1 MEVVTEEDPPEVIE
15 TLEKGDYF
23 GEMFLIHACPQ
34 KMSLRAATH
43 VDMLLLSKEDLDAL
57 LVHDLHVAK
66 QVSEVAERLY
76 PNPSK
81 TKWCAYLSATINPH
95 SFIIFHHYNDIRKKN
110 SFKTVFDSGFKAKYI
125 HFWVFFTL
133 ISWSLVSRI
142 LFSCMK
148 SMNKSCFL
156 YSLNRYTVFAICWNH
171 NNYFFNSILLQIHK
185 RLRCGHF
192 EKQWFRV
199 IITYVSVIISTKSL
213 HLARKY
219 VQIYFCPFF
228 SIDFFIIFNV
238 IRQDFPSTDETSLYT
253 I

>member
-1 MEVVTEEDPPEVIE
+1 MMCILECDYQSSLVHYFSSLQWYSEKK
-15 TLEKGDYF
+15 TLSKP
-23 GEMFLIHACPQ
+23 FLI
-34 KMSLRAATH
+34 
-43 VDMLLLSKEDLDAL
+43 VVSK
-57 LVHDLHVAK
+57 
-66 QVSEVAERLY
+66 
-76 PNPSK
+76 PS
-81 TKWCAYLSATINPH
+81 
-95 SFIIFHHYNDIRKKN
+95 IFT
-110 SFKTVFDSGFKAKYI
+110 FGF
-125 HFWVFFTL
+125 FFTL

-156 YSLNRYTVFAICWNH
+156 YSFNRYTVCAICWNH

-228 SIDFFIIFNV
+228 SIDFFIIINV
-238 IRQDFPSTDETSLYT
+238 IRQDFPSTDGTSLYT

>member
-34 KMSLRAATH
+34 KMSLRAVTH
-43 VDMLLLSKEDLDAL
+43 VDMLVLSKEDLDAL

-66 QVSEVAERLY
+66 QVREVAERLY

-81 TKWCAYLSATINPH
+81 TKWCAYLSATINPR
-95 SFIIFHHYNDIRKKN
+95 SLFFITTMIFRKKN

-148 SMNKSCFL
+148 SMNKSWFL
-156 YSLNRYTVFAICWNH
+156 YSLNRYTVCALCWNH
-171 NNYFFNSILLQIHK
+171 NNYFFNSIFFFK
-185 RLRCGHF
+185 
-192 EKQWFRV
+192 
-199 IITYVSVIISTKSL
+199 YTKDCAVAILKSNG
-213 HLARKY
+213 
-219 VQIYFCPFF
+219 
-228 SIDFFIIFNV
+228 S
-238 IRQDFPSTDETSLYT
+238 EW
-253 I
+253 

>member
-34 KMSLRAATH
+34 KMSLRAVTH
-43 VDMLLLSKEDLDAL
+43 VDMLVLSKEDLDAL

-81 TKWCAYLSATINPH
+81 PNDVHTWVRLSILV
-95 SFIIFHHYNDIRKKN
+95 HYFSLLQWYSEKKN

-148 SMNKSCFL
+148 SMNKSWFL
-156 YSLNRYTVFAICWNH
+156 YSLNRYTVCALCWNH
-171 NNYFFNSILLQIHK
+171 NNYFFNSIFFFK
-185 RLRCGHF
+185 
-192 EKQWFRV
+192 
-199 IITYVSVIISTKSL
+199 YTKDCAVAILKSNG
-213 HLARKY
+213 
-219 VQIYFCPFF
+219 
-228 SIDFFIIFNV
+228 S
-238 IRQDFPSTDETSLYT
+238 EW
-253 I
+253 

>member
-34 KMSLRAATH
+34 KMSLRAVTH
-43 VDMLLLSKEDLDAL
+43 VDMLVLSKEDLDAL

-95 SFIIFHHYNDIRKKN
+95 SFIIFHHYNDIPKKN

-125 HFWVFFTL
+125 HFWVFSHLFL
-133 ISWSLVSRI
+133 DRWYLVFLFPVWSLWIKAVFCTLLTDI
-142 LFSCMK
+142 LFA
-148 SMNKSCFL
+148 
-156 YSLNRYTVFAICWNH
+156 RYVGTTATTF
-171 NNYFFNSILLQIHK
+171 SILFFFK
-185 RLRCGHF
+185 
-192 EKQWFRV
+192 
-199 IITYVSVIISTKSL
+199 YTKDCAVAILKS
-213 HLARKY
+213 
-219 VQIYFCPFF
+219 
-228 SIDFFIIFNV
+228 SG
-238 IRQDFPSTDETSLYT
+238 SEW
-253 I
+253 

>member
-1 MEVVTEEDPPEVIE
+1 MI
-15 TLEKGDYF
+15 F
-23 GEMFLIHACPQ
+23 G
-34 KMSLRAATH
+34 
-43 VDMLLLSKEDLDAL
+43 
-57 LVHDLHVAK
+57 
-66 QVSEVAERLY
+66 
-76 PNPSK
+76 
-81 TKWCAYLSATINPH
+81 
-95 SFIIFHHYNDIRKKN
+95 KKN

-148 SMNKSCFL
+148 PMNKSCFL
-156 YSLNRYTVFAICWNH
+156 YSFNRYTVCAICWNH

-219 VQIYFCPFF
+219 VQKYFFVLFLVLISLLF
-228 SIDFFIIFNV
+228 SMSLGKTFHQQTKRHFTLYNSSKLTTV
-238 IRQDFPSTDETSLYT
+238 PSLCAHTHT
-253 I
+253 